1 MPGRVL
7 AQADR
12 PPASVPSEALPP
24 APATPGSDA
33 PAAPDREVREDEVT
47 DIRIEGNRRVDRPDS
62 KTVAPDGTVRQE
74 YKSGKCVK
82 VREVR
87 PDGAVKTTLKCD

>member
-1 MPGRVL
+1 MTRAVILIGAGAALL
-7 AQADR
+7 AGLAGAAYAQQADG
-12 PPASVPSEALPP
+12 AKTPSNFKYDLQ
-24 APATPGSDA
+24 
-33 PAAPDREVREDEVT
+33 
-47 DIRIEGNRRVDRPDS
+47 GNRRVDRPDS
-62 KTVAPDGTVRQE
+62 KTVAADGTVRQE